1 MSKSTML
8 RDLKPPVPEEM
19 KQPTNIGR
27 PPSHPQQ
34 RPQQQIPNPT
44 TVTTTTDDDIAVNEV
59 LSEINAE
66 NKQQQQP
73 VYHPS
78 MFQQQQMLQQ
88 QQIQQL
94 MNQQQQMLQQ
104 HQDNIAKESFVASE
118 NPSTE
123 EMSTHQKVFAYVKH
137 LFTTDNNLLIKAMLL
152 YIVFQYLNIMSIL
165 KTGFNIVKLERFFT
179 PLEDNKMIERVLTAF
194 VYALCL
200 VLLKPVNV

>member
-19 KQPTNIGR
+19 KQPANIGR
-27 PPSHPQQ
+27 PPVHPQQ
-34 RPQQQIPNPT
+34 RQQSAPPGP
-44 TVTTTTDDDIAVNEV
+44 TDDDIAVNEV

-66 NKQQQQP
+66 NKQQP
-73 VYHPS
+73 DTNAPIYHPS
-78 MFQQQQMLQQ
+78 MFQQQQLLQQ

-104 HQDNIAKESFVASE
+104 HQDNMVKESFVASE
-118 NPSTE
+118 NTSNE
-123 EMSTHQKVFAYVKH
+123 DMSTYQKIFAYVKH

-194 VYALCL
+194 IYALCL
-200 VLLKPVNV
+200 VLVKPVNV

>member
-8 RDLKPPVPEEM
+8 RDLKPPMPEEM
-19 KQPTNIGR
+19 KQPANIGR
-27 PPSHPQQ
+27 PPPQPQQ
-34 RPQQQIPNPT
+34 RPQQQNPN
-44 TVTTTTDDDIAVNEV
+44 TTDDDIAVNEV

-66 NKQQQQP
+66 NKQQP

-78 MFQQQQMLQQ
+78 MFQQQQLLQQ

-104 HQDNIAKESFVASE
+104 QHQDNMMKESFVASE

-123 EMSTHQKVFAYVKH
+123 DMSTHQKVFAYVKH

-152 YIVFQYLNIMSIL
+152 YIIFQYLNIMSIL

-179 PLEDNKMIERVLTAF
+179 PFEDNKMIEKVLTAF

-200 VLLKPVNV
+200 VLVKPVNV